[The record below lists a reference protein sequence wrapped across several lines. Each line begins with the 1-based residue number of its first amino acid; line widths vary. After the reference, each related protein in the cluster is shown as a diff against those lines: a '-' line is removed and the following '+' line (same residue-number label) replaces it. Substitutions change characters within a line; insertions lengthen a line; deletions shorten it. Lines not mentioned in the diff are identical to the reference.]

1 MKKDEKS
8 RTEYIVFSKN
18 EIDIINTVVN
28 TIHNDNNTIY
38 LSKTFYI
45 GDILVRESMR
55 NYYIKSLKDKHGVD
69 NEIIQSF
76 YKNNSME
83 NFMKK
88 TNIDNN
94 NIFNFK
100 WDNCIN
106 YFEGKN
112 DLLNNYEEISVSRIG
127 FNEKQTKALIFLD
140 VYMDMEIAGYG
151 NFYLLEKE
159 TDKWIICK
167 IIEIYGRIRVGNI
180 EENDL

>member
-8 RTEYIVFSKN
+8 RTEYIIFSKN

-28 TIHNDNNTIY
+28 TIHNDNNAIY

-45 GDILVRESMR
+45 GDILVRESIR
-55 NYYIKSLKDKHGVD
+55 NYYIMSLKDEHGVD

-76 YKNNSME
+76 YKNNNME

-88 TNIDNN
+88 TKIDNN
-94 NIFNFK
+94 NIFNFDFK

-112 DLLNNYEEISVSRIG
+112 DLLNNYEKISVSRIG
-127 FNEKQTKALIFLD
+127 FNEKQTKALIFLE
-140 VYMDMEIAGYG
+140 MDREIKSFGS
-151 NFYLLEKE
+151 FYLLEKE
-159 TDKWIICK
+159 KDKWIICK
-167 IIEIYGRIRVGNI
+167 IIEMYDRIRVH
-180 EENDL
+180 